1 MEERMFMVAALL
13 FAVGFIILSYCIGY
27 IKGFK
32 KAKAIDDQI
41 LEELAVKY
49 NKK

>member
-13 FAVGFIILSYCIGY
+13 FAVSFIILSYCIGY

-32 KAKAIDDQI
+32 KSKAIDDQI
-41 LEELAVKY
+41 LEELVNKY
-49 NKK
+49 NK